1 MNRREG
7 AAVAKYKLLG
17 PHYSEEDKLLETG
30 TEVGDGT
37 EHKWTRRP
45 TAEMEALDESG
56 RVALERERTRAHEH
70 GLSWGRIA
78 PIDDLPLT
86 VGEADAKYET
96 EVREAAVETERRA
109 APAAPLGRS
118 AAPTLADRGRR

>member
-1 MNRREG
+1 
-7 AAVAKYKLLG
+7 
-17 PHYSEEDKLLETG
+17 
-30 TEVGDGT
+30 
-37 EHKWTRRP
+37 
-45 TAEMEALDESG
+45 MEALDDSG
-56 RVALERERTRAHEH
+56 AAALEKERTRAHER
-70 GLSWGRIA
+70 GLSWGRIS